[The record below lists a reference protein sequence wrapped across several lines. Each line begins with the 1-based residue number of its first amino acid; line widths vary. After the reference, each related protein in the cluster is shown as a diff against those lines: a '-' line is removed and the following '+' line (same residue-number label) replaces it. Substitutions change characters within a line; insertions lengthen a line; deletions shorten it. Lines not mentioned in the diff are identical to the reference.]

1 MQRNVRK
8 IALVFTVL
16 LLAGLAG
23 LFLAIAE
30 FNRNYESQLESL
42 GKMQQRLRLL
52 EKELDLR
59 NNQLKDYEITRYRVQ
74 AFARR
79 YPLFDRIARVVYQK
93 SREYGFHPRLV
104 MGVIQVESAFNPK
117 AVSNRGAY
125 GLMQVNLSVWKDEL
139 QIDRSRIFD
148 IEYNID
154 LGLQILKRYSL
165 VAKGNIQRAL
175 HLYNNGYKYNNT
187 GYVLRVN
194 SVLFDSDVNQLSRF
208 NLTQSPVIQPG
219 RIQPSQ

>member
-1 MQRNVRK
+1 MQHNVRK
-8 IALVFTVL
+8 MVLVFTVL
-16 LLAGLAG
+16 LVAGLSG

-30 FNRNYESQLESL
+30 FNRKYESQLESL
-42 GKMQQRLRLL
+42 GKMQQRVRSL

-59 NNQLKDYEITRYRVQ
+59 NRQLKDYEITRYRVQ

-79 YPLFDRIARVVYQK
+79 YPLFDRIAQVVFQK

-117 AVSNRGAY
+117 AVSHRGAY

-139 QIDRSRIFD
+139 KIDRRRIFD
-148 IEYNID
+148 VEYNID
-154 LGLQILKRYSL
+154 LGLQILKQYSL

-208 NLTQSPVIQPG
+208 NLTQPSGQP
-219 RIQPSQ
+219 

>member
-1 MQRNVRK
+1 MVVVFV
-8 IALVFTVL
+8 ALAT
-16 LLAGLAG
+16 AGLAG

-30 FNRNYESQLESL
+30 FNRNYESQLRSL
-42 GKMQQRLRLL
+42 DDMQRQIERM
-52 EKELDLR
+52 KTELDQR
-59 NNQLKDYEITRYRVQ
+59 NAQLADYEVTRYRAM

-79 YPLFDRIARVVYQK
+79 YPLFDRIARVVFKK

-139 QIDRSRIFD
+139 KIDRRRIFD
-148 IEYNID
+148 VEYNID
-154 LGLQILKRYSL
+154 LGLKILKRYTL

-187 GYVLRVN
+187 GYVQRVN
-194 SVLFDSDVNQLSRF
+194 SVLFDSKVNQLSRF
-208 NLTQSPVIQPG
+208 NLTQ
-219 RIQPSQ
+219 

>member
-1 MQRNVRK
+1 MKSNLRK
-8 IALVFTVL
+8 IMLVFAVL
-16 LLAGLAG
+16 VVAGLAG
-23 LFLAIAE
+23 LFLAMDE
-30 FNRNYESQLESL
+30 FNRKYEYQLVSL
-42 GKMQQRLRLL
+42 DSMRQRVQKL
-52 EKELDLR
+52 EKELEERNRQLQDYDL
-59 NNQLKDYEITRYRVQ
+59 TRYRVQ

-79 YPLFDRIARVVYQK
+79 YPLFDRIARVVFEK

-125 GLMQVNLSVWKDEL
+125 GLMQVNMAVWKDEL
-139 QIDRSRIFD
+139 QIDHKRIFD

-154 LGLQILKRYSL
+154 LGLKILKRYSL

-187 GYVLRVN
+187 KYVKQVN
-194 SVLFDSDVNQLSRF
+194 EVLFDSGINQLSRF
-208 NLTQSPVIQPG
+208 NL
-219 RIQPSQ
+219 SQ

>member
-1 MQRNVRK
+1 MKSNLRK
-8 IALVFTVL
+8 IMLVFAVL
-16 LLAGLAG
+16 IVAGLAG
-23 LFLAIAE
+23 LFLAMDE
-30 FNRNYESQLESL
+30 FNRKYEYQLVSL
-42 GKMQQRLRLL
+42 DSMRQRVQKL
-52 EKELDLR
+52 EKELEERNRQLQDYDL
-59 NNQLKDYEITRYRVQ
+59 TRYRVQ

-79 YPLFDRIARVVYQK
+79 YPLFDRIARVVFEK

-125 GLMQVNLSVWKDEL
+125 GLMQVNMAVWKDEL
-139 QIDRSRIFD
+139 QIDHKRIFD

-154 LGLQILKRYSL
+154 LGLKILKRYSL

-187 GYVLRVN
+187 KYVKQVN
-194 SVLFDSDVNQLSRF
+194 EVLFDSGINQLSRF
-208 NLTQSPVIQPG
+208 NL
-219 RIQPSQ
+219 SQ

>member
-1 MQRNVRK
+1 MHRNVRK
-8 IALVFTVL
+8 MMIVFVALVV
-16 LLAGLAG
+16 AGLAG

-30 FNRNYESQLESL
+30 FNRNYESHLRSL
-42 GKMQQRLRLL
+42 DDMRRRIEILQRD
-52 EKELDLR
+52 LDLR
-59 NNQLKDYEITRYRVQ
+59 NRQLADYEVTRYRAE
-74 AFARR
+74 AFSRR
-79 YPLFDRIARVVYQK
+79 YPLFDRIARVVFDK

-125 GLMQVNLSVWKDEL
+125 GLMQVNLSVWRDEL
-139 QIDRSRIFD
+139 NIERGRIFD

-154 LGLQILKRYSL
+154 LGLKILKRYSL

-187 GYVLRVN
+187 GYVQRVN
-194 SVLFDSDVNQLSRF
+194 SVLFDSEVNQLSQF
-208 NLTQSPVIQPG
+208 NLTQ
-219 RIQPSQ
+219 